1 MDQLHI
7 WAVTVGDHT
16 QDFATLDAATGYL
29 QKAFDPKQEN
39 VIESRLVDP
48 EEFVR
53 LTEGG
58 R

>member
-7 WAVTVGDHT
+7 WTVTVGD
-16 QDFATLDAATGYL
+16 QAKDFPTLDAATGYL
-29 QKAFDPKQEN
+29 QKAFDPKL
-39 VIESRLVDP
+39 VASIESRLVEP

-58 R
+58 Q